1 MRAPRALALRRGL
14 QRALVA
20 ALAALSGAGVAASCD
35 VGDKAVQPTRGPA
48 LGLAAVVVATGVD
61 GGAKVR
67 TELTELPS
75 APPVV
80 LRSTSLTLRFDRF
93 LHPSSVVR
101 QSVCLQASATTVTDI
116 NACVTPVFLE
126 PSYDPVRREVTL
138 RLEPGKRLEP
148 DVLYRLTL
156 YGATSD
162 EPCSGDTPKGCGL
175 RAFDGAPLRE
185 QLALDLR
192 TVADD
197 PPGDGDDL
205 EPVLED
211 PFCERTTCTKACE
224 SDCGV
229 SCATSCDASCFAEF
243 GGCSDLP
250 DAEKTECEAC
260 PGDCRDE
267 CEDVC
272 VPPCEDACPVR
283 DVVSVL
289 QQACGLSACH
299 GVFASSGL
307 RLDDELGISLAIGR
321 TAHQT
326 QTGELAWQGEQSPSS
341 LGRAMPIID
350 PGNPGNS
357 YLLYKVLIN
366 RSIPAAAV
374 APTEELA
381 RLRSAVVVGNPM
393 PIEEYPDDPAT
404 PEHDGG
410 GLSLD
415 ELDLVRRWI
424 AAGAPAP
431 SCGP

>member
-1 MRAPRALALRRGL
+1 
-14 QRALVA
+14 
-20 ALAALSGAGVAASCD
+20 
-35 VGDKAVQPTRGPA
+35 
-48 LGLAAVVVATGVD
+48 
-61 GGAKVR
+61 
-67 TELTELPS
+67 
-75 APPVV
+75 
-80 LRSTSLTLRFDRF
+80 
-93 LHPSSVVR
+93 
-101 QSVCLQASATTVTDI
+101 
-116 NACVTPVFLE
+116 
-126 PSYDPVRREVTL
+126 
-138 RLEPGKRLEP
+138 
-148 DVLYRLTL
+148 VLYRLTL

-205 EPVLED
+205 EPVLDD
-211 PFCERTTCTKACE
+211 PFCERTTCTRACPE
-224 SDCGV
+224 SSGVATCVAGCVASCEAACDPMDAKCLSDCE
-229 SCATSCDASCFAEF
+229 D
-243 GGCSDLP
+243 
-250 DAEKTECEAC
+250 
-260 PGDCRDE
+260 DCRD
-267 CEDVC
+267 DC
-272 VPPCEDACPVR
+272 VGACEDACPVR

-289 QQACGLSACH
+289 EQACGSGACH
-299 GVFASSGL
+299 GGLASSGL

-366 RSIPAAAV
+366 RGIPAVAV

-381 RLRSAVVVGNPM
+381 RLRGAVVVGNPM
-393 PIEEYPDDPAT
+393 PLNEFADDPAT
-404 PEHDGG
+404 PEHEGG
-410 GLSLD
+410 GLSL
-415 ELDLVRRWI
+415 EQLDLVRRWI